1 MITPYNNVQS
11 VNVDAKNNNC
21 MSKIIKNNYGYN
33 YGTKEYYELVDL
45 IAKENPDIFSSDR
58 KTANDSGKID
68 ETYLYV
74 GDVINLPG
82 LSDENSEEIYEDYSI
97 FFENEYENE
106 VEDNFINDNVEIN
119 DVLNNEIK
127 SINVDTKN
135 NNCMSKIIKNNYG
148 YDYGTKE
155 YYELVELIAKEN
167 PEIFNS
173 GRKTV
178 NNSGKTDETYLYAG
192 DVINLPNISSNNT
205 ETKNENQNDKT
216 ENIFINNNSQ
226 ADNNIN
232 KKEVTGEE
240 LLKEAGI
247 NIDFKIGNSKQKIE
261 NGIGKDGDC
270 WLLSGLNSL
279 SYTDEG
285 AEMIKNAM
293 TIKNDGSIDIYFKG
307 IDKTYNVTLDEM
319 KEYNETRFT
328 GDDDVMAFEIAT
340 IKFRTDLLNG
350 NTFGNNYSLNYCEY
364 ASEGKELWA
373 GWAKTVW
380 EMFTGLDLV
389 SNQTNGDKLSEQLD
403 EFENNKNTLMTIGVS
418 DSSNT
423 GGVSTMYIKNSDN
436 ENIKFYKNHAYAVK
450 NVDENEVTLVD
461 PINSSK
467 EIKINK
473 EELLKIADTLGVNT
487 DYLCLD
493 KIKAEEK

>member
-1 MITPYNNVQS
+1 MITPYNNIQS
-11 VNVDAKNNNC
+11 INVDAKNNNC
-21 MSKIIKNNYGYN
+21 MSQIIKNNYGYN

-45 IAKENPDIFSSDR
+45 IAKENPDIFASDR

-82 LSDENSEEIYEDYSI
+82 LSDENSEDIWDDYSM
-97 FFENEYENE
+97 FSENEYDIDPEE
-106 VEDNFINDNVEIN
+106 NFINDNAEIN
-119 DVLNNEIK
+119 DTSNNQIK
-127 SINVDTKN
+127 SINVNTKN

-173 GRKTV
+173 GRKTA

-192 DVINLPNISSNNT
+192 DVINLPNISCDDT
-205 ETKNENQNDKT
+205 ATKNENLNDKT
-216 ENIFINNNSQ
+216 ENFFINNNPQ
-226 ADNNIN
+226 TDNNN

-240 LLKEAGI
+240 LLKDAGI
-247 NIDFKIGNSKQKIE
+247 NIDFKIGNSRQKIE
-261 NGIGKDGDC
+261 NGIGRDGDC

-285 AEMIKNAM
+285 SEMIKNAM
-293 TIKNDGSIDIYFKG
+293 TVNDDGSIDIYFKG
-307 IDKTYNVTLDEM
+307 IDTTYNVTLEEM

-350 NTFGNNYSLNYCEY
+350 KTFGNNYSLNYCEM

-373 GWAKTVW
+373 GWSKTVW

-389 SNQTNGDKLSEQLD
+389 SNQTNGNKLSEQLD

-418 DSSNT
+418 DLANT
-423 GGVSTMYIKNSDN
+423 GGVSTMYVKNSDN
-436 ENIKFYKNHAYAVK
+436 ENIKFYKNHSYAVK
-450 NVDENEVTLVD
+450 NVTENEVTLVD
-461 PINSSK
+461 PINSEK
-467 EIKINK
+467 EIKISK
-473 EELLKIADTLGVNT
+473 EELIKIADTLGVNT